1 MQRQELG
8 LITSKLLRTLIQ
20 NLRGGPVFFLQFTL
34 DYRLKNIYIKYM
46 IKKGCKKISEELE
59 ESLRN
64 RVIAFT
70 KKYARKPHL
79 AVIQVKGNVA
89 SDVYVRKKT
98 EMCANLG
105 IQSTQLL
112 LENNITEEEL
122 ISKIEG
128 LNKDD
133 GVDGILVQLPL
144 PSHIDES
151 RVIDTICIEKDVD
164 GFSKE
169 TTGLIS
175 QNRSSI
181 YPCTPYGIL
190 YCLKYWNVP
199 LESKRAVVV
208 GRSSIVG
215 KPISY
220 MLTNENATV
229 TLCHSKTSKEDLK
242 RYCLDADIIV
252 IVVGAPRLI
261 DSSYVK
267 EGAWVIDVGV
277 NRIEDASKEKGYRL
291 VGDFDYTETPENTA
305 KNFTVTKVPGGIGLM
320 TIIMLMNNTLK
331 CAEMREEKKNV

>member
-1 MQRQELG
+1 
-8 LITSKLLRTLIQ
+8 
-20 NLRGGPVFFLQFTL
+20 
-34 DYRLKNIYIKYM
+34 M

-59 ESLRN
+59 EDLRN
-64 RVIAFT
+64 RVAEFV
-70 KKYARKPHL
+70 KKYTRSPHL
-79 AVIQVKGNVA
+79 AVIQVKGNAA

-98 EMCANLG
+98 ETCANLG

-112 LENNITEEEL
+112 LENNITEESLIYKIKEL
-122 ISKIEG
+122 NE
-128 LNKDD
+128 DD
-133 GVDGILVQLPL
+133 SVDGILVQLPL
-144 PSHIDES
+144 PSHINES
-151 RVIDTICIEKDVD
+151 KVIDTICIEKDVD

-181 YPCTPYGIL
+181 YPCTPRGIL

-199 LESKRAVVV
+199 LESKKAVVI
-208 GRSSIVG
+208 GRSNIVG

-229 TLCHSKTSKEDLK
+229 TLCHSKTPKEDLK

-252 IVVGAPRLI
+252 VAVGSPRLI
-261 DSSYVK
+261 DSSCVK
-267 EGAWVIDVGV
+267 EGAWVVDVGV
-277 NRIEDASKEKGYRL
+277 NRVEDPTREKGFRL

-320 TIIMLMNNTLK
+320 TIIMLMNNTLR